1 MRIAVVG
8 AGYVG
13 LVSAAC
19 FAELGNDVRCVDV
32 DEARVAGLNR
42 GEIPIHEEGLEP
54 LVEGN
59 LAAGRLRFTTVLAD
73 AVAGAEV
80 IFIAVGTPGGADGRT
95 DLTAVNAAATGIAKA
110 LTGPGIVAIKSTVP
124 VGTADAV
131 EAAMRAAN
139 PGAEFVLVSNP
150 EFLREGLAVG
160 NFMKPE
166 RVVVGTDDDG
176 ARETMAV
183 LHAPLAPA
191 PVVTVSRRSAE
202 IIKYAA
208 NSYLAMRLS
217 FINEVADLC
226 DAAGGNVD
234 DVSYALGLDTR
245 IGSRYFTAGAGFG
258 GSCLP
263 KDTRE
268 FIATARDFGAPVTL
282 IETAVAVNDVRRSK
296 MVAKIVT
303 AMGGDVA
310 GKTIAVLGLTFAPNT
325 DDLRESPALTIIA
338 ELQRLGATVR
348 TYDPAG
354 MPGAQAVL
362 SGVTFAADAYDA
374 AMAADAVVIVT
385 EWAVFRTL
393 DMPRLKAAMRGDVL
407 VDLRNVVK
415 PSAADAAGIAY
426 TGVGRGGRSR
436 ARPGHR

>member
-19 FAELGNDVRCVDV
+19 FAELGNDVACVDV

-42 GEIPIHEEGLEP
+42 GVIPIHEEGLAS
-54 LVEGN
+54 LVEDN
-59 LAAGRLRFTTVLAD
+59 LKAGRLGFTTVLAA

-80 IFIAVGTPGGADGRT
+80 VFIAVGTPGGTDGRT
-95 DLTAVNAAATGIAKA
+95 DLSAVNAAAAAIAKA
-110 LTGPGIVAIKSTVP
+110 LTGPAIVAIKSTVP

-131 EAAMRAAN
+131 EATMRAAN
-139 PGAEFVLVSNP
+139 PGAQFVLVSNP

-166 RVVVGTDDDG
+166 RVVVGTDDAG
-176 ARETMAV
+176 ARETMAA

-191 PVVTVSRRSAE
+191 PIVMVSRRSAE

-208 NSYLAMRLS
+208 NAYLAMRLS

-268 FIATARDFGAPVTL
+268 FIATARAFGAPVTL
-282 IETAVAVNDVRRSK
+282 IETAVAVNDVRRGK
-296 MVAKIVT
+296 MVEKI
-303 AMGGDVA
+303 AEALGGELA
-310 GKTIAVLGLTFAPNT
+310 GTTIAILGLTFAPNT

-338 ELQRLGATVR
+338 ELQRRGAR
-348 TYDPAG
+348 IRAFDPVG
-354 MPGAQAVL
+354 MPAAKAAL
-362 SGVTFAADAYDA
+362 RNVTFGADAYEAAKGADA
-374 AMAADAVVIVT
+374 AVIVT

-393 DMPRLKAAMRGDVL
+393 DLPRLKSVLRQPVL

-415 PSAADAAGIAY
+415 PDAADAAGLQY

-436 ARPGHR
+436 ARAGHR